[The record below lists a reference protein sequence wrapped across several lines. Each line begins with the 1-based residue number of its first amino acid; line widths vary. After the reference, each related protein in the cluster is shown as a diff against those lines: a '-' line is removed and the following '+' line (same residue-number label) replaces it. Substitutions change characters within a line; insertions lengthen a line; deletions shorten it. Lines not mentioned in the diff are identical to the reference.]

1 MIRTALILSC
11 LTLAACGRDG
21 DPIRPAAS
29 VNVSGGASGT
39 FVSGGVGVGAGPF
52 TVFLGL

>member
-1 MIRTALILSC
+1 MIRMTLVLAV

-21 DPIRPAAS
+21 DPIRPTAA